1 MFGKATMGLA
11 VLVAAG
17 CAFAGVAM
25 AEGLEPQPEAANPHF
40 IGKPHAPVGATMT
53 PLGAL
58 NVGVPTD
65 VQVTIRPEG
74 RAQSVIVEFTAGE
87 GLSVVSPVGSQ
98 QFAVTPGQPIRTV
111 VQVVPQSGGSLR
123 LTANVTLVD
132 GAERQGR
139 PISTALQVKGPVT
152 IAARKPA
159 RTELDAK
166 GQLVEP
172 MQAETTVI
180 NKSNR

>member
-1 MFGKATMGLA
+1 MSPNATKVMA
-11 VLVAAG
+11 ALVAAG
-17 CAFAGVAM
+17 CALAGAAQAAGPEPKSQ
-25 AEGLEPQPEAANPHF
+25 AENPHF
-40 IGKPHAPVGATMT
+40 IGKPHAPVGATLT

-65 VQVTIRPEG
+65 VQVTIHPQG
-74 RAQSVIVEFTAGE
+74 RAQAVIVSFSAGE
-87 GLSVVSPVGSQ
+87 GLSIVSPVGSQ

-159 RTELDAK
+159 RTELDAS
-166 GQLVEP
+166 GQRVEP

-180 NKSNR
+180 NKSDR